1 MKLLVTALHKIPSS
15 TNTLYRG
22 VAKSLAQLPQK
33 FEKGKS
39 VVWWAVTST
48 ASHVSV
54 LENPMFMGKSGPRC
68 LFTIKSTSARDIQR
82 YSAMGSSE
90 REYVLPPGTC
100 LVVQDILDAGAGLTI
115 VQLAE
120 DSTMKLL
127 KFEHPAS
134 ASSVTTAPAPAVAA
148 PATAPAP
155 AALQADDPKVVALAA
170 ALEALDIGTAAS
182 CLKFAKALE
191 EQGVLSLE
199 RLKKLPVDKAQK
211 VLEKVKMTDI
221 QIDAVIEAIAP
232 PPAAAA
238 VSLPPSPAPAPAPA
252 PAALLPPK
260 SAPAAPAQVLLSALT
275 HRFPTHALHRS
286 PRDCTYCSPQP

>member
-1 MKLLVTALHKIPSS
+1 
-15 TNTLYRG
+15 
-22 VAKSLAQLPQK
+22 
-33 FEKGKS
+33 
-39 VVWWAVTST
+39 
-48 ASHVSV
+48 
-54 LENPMFMGKSGPRC
+54 MGKSGARC
-68 LFTIKSTSARDIQR
+68 LFTVSAVGARDIQR

-100 LVVQDILDAGAGLTI
+100 LVVEDILDAGAGLTI

-134 ASSVTTAPAPAVAA
+134 ASASASASSVPTAPAPA
-148 PATAPAP
+148 TASAP

-199 RLKKLPVDKAQK
+199 RLKKLPEADAREI
-211 VLEKVKMTDI
+211 LEGCGLKKLQVG
-221 QIDAVIEAIAP
+221 AVMEAIAP

-238 VSLPPSPAPAPAPA
+238 VSPAPSPAPAPAPA

-286 PRDCTYCSPQP
+286 PRACTFCSPQP